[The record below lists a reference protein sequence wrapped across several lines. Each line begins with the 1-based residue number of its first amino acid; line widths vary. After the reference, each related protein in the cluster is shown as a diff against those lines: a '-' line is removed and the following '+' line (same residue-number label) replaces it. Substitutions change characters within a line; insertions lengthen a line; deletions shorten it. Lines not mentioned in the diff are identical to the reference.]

1 MIFTNPGAATHS
13 LSARLILTFGAIVLA
28 TTVLAGAP
36 AYWIVRTQLQQQAWE
51 RVADGGRIT
60 ATLFQAEQDR
70 LDNLAVLTSQRPTLR
85 TYLETGTTGDLSAYL
100 RTLQTSV
107 ELDLLAVYDRDGAL
121 IAASSDDADRLPPYD
136 GTESSYVIV
145 PGPEPVLLMTANHP
159 IGADEA
165 EGPLGY
171 VMAAAALDDAF
182 VEQIAGS
189 TGLEQAIVI
198 EGQRVANSLPA
209 ADGDLTYEPAPVGQ
223 TGGFTYAV
231 LRLPGSQYY
240 SAQFPIYDAQG
251 TVVAYGEVLLP
262 IHRLASAQ
270 TQALL
275 TLILSTLLIAFVGA
289 ALGTI
294 YARRIASPLERLT
307 AAAQNISAGDLETP
321 IPALHEPAEVAT
333 LAAALEESRAS
344 TYRALHALAQSKEWS
359 ETLIRSIVEGIV
371 TFDEGCRI
379 DFLNEGAERITGWTR
394 EEARQRPLDDL
405 FKLADGSAP
414 FSAELPLPGK
424 KRQINVLDRRGQ
436 SMVLAVTSARLAP
449 PSGGGAQSAIVLRD
463 ITEEQA
469 VQNLRSYFLTNISH
483 EFRTPLS
490 ALKASVE
497 LLLDEFDT
505 LSPANLRELLNSLNR
520 SVTGLQTLI
529 DNLLESARI
538 EAGRFRIRRCR
549 MDLTESVGDAIHM
562 TTPLLDRRRQRLTV
576 SLPVQLPPVDA
587 DPTRLTQVVVN
598 LLSNASKYSPVGAEV
613 GLTVEQVDK
622 AVLRVSVSD
631 EGPGIQPEQH
641 TTLFQ
646 RFVRLDADDG
656 RQYGVGLGLW
666 VVKVIVEEH
675 SGEVGVDQRPG
686 GGSIF
691 WFTIP
696 LAEEG
701 VT

>member
-13 LSARLILTFGAIVLA
+13 LSVRLIITFGAIVLA

-51 RVADGGRIT
+51 RVTDGGRVT
-60 ATLFQAEQDR
+60 ETLLQAEQNR
-70 LDNLAVLTSQRPTLR
+70 LHDLAVLTAQRPTLR
-85 TYLETGTTGDLSAYL
+85 DTLENGPTGNLPAYL
-100 RTLQTSV
+100 RTLQSSV
-107 ELDLLAVYDRDGAL
+107 EIDLLVVYDGDGTPL
-121 IAASSDDADRLPPYD
+121 AASTDDTGWLPPHDAGDNYLIIPD
-136 GTESSYVIV
+136 
-145 PGPEPVLLMTANHP
+145 PEPALVMAASQP
-159 IGADEA
+159 IRGDRAGEL
-165 EGPLGY
+165 LGY
-171 VMAAAALDDAF
+171 VTAVVALDDAF
-182 VEQIAGS
+182 VERVARS
-189 TGLEQAIVI
+189 TGLEQAIVV
-198 EGQRVANSLPA
+198 EGQRVANSLPD
-209 ADGDLTYEPAPVGQ
+209 ADGDLTYEPAPVGE

-231 LRLPGSQYY
+231 LKLPGSQYY
-240 SAQFPIYDAQG
+240 SVRFPIHDADG
-251 TVVAYGEVLLP
+251 ATIAYGETILP
-262 IHRLASAQ
+262 VHRLASAR
-270 TQALL
+270 TRALL
-275 TLILSTLLIAFVGA
+275 TLLLSTLLVALIGA
-289 ALGTI
+289 ALGAV
-294 YARRIASPLERLT
+294 YARRIATPLERLT

-321 IPALHEPAEVAT
+321 IPVPQEPAEVAT

-344 TYRALHALAQSKEWS
+344 TYHALRALAHSNEWS

-371 TFDEGCRI
+371 TFDEEYRV
-379 DFLNEGAERITGWTR
+379 DFLNEGAERITGWTQA
-394 EEARQRPLDDL
+394 EAHRQPLDDL
-405 FKLADGSAP
+405 FVLADGSAP
-414 FSAELPLPGK
+414 FSAELPLPGR

-436 SMVLAVTSARLAP
+436 SMVLAVTGARLAP

-562 TTPLLDRRRQRLTV
+562 TAPLLDRRHQRLTV

-646 RFVRLDADDG
+646 RFVRLDADNG
-656 RQYGVGLGLW
+656 RRYGVGLGLW
-666 VVKVIVEEH
+666 VVKAIVEEH

-696 LAEEG
+696 LAKED